1 MNGQWRRWLAL
12 VLVVAAAAVVAVGC
26 GDDDESGGGGGS
38 DTGSDTSAGGGGGTQ
53 SAELLLSFPKSIAW
67 APLLVGLEKGYFK
80 DQGVDITT
88 QETEGSG
95 FVTQQIIAGNS
106 DFGWA
111 AGDSVIVAAS
121 KAPDIRA
128 VACNQEQNIFRI
140 VTKEDSD
147 IQSVDDLAGG
157 TLGYTEKGGGE
168 EPLVTSSLDAAG
180 ISDDVKLLPIGAAGP
195 QSKAAIEDGTVVAYA
210 TSYPDVAS
218 LVADGLALR
227 DITPEKYSRT
237 PGDCFVVMKDTLA
250 DPEKR
255 KAIIAIGRAWAQG
268 ANFTIANPKAALDLS
283 CPEVPEE
290 CKNEAFAS
298 EYMDQTAKLLVPLD
312 TSVKPV
318 GIDLEGWQTTADVLK
333 QTGTIDTDVDV
344 DQLVNDPDVQEVAKA
359 IQDFDAEAVKADA
372 EAQ

>member
-1 MNGQWRRWLAL
+1 MMGDWRRRTALAL
-12 VLVVAAAAVVAVGC
+12 VVLSAGVVAAGC
-26 GDDDESGGGGGS
+26 GDDDSGGDTSTGGGGGS
-38 DTGSDTSAGGGGGTQ
+38 ETAAGGGTQ
-53 SAELLLSFPKSIAW
+53 QAELLLSFPKSIAW

-80 DQGVDITT
+80 DQGVEVST

-147 IQSVDDLAGG
+147 VQSVEDLAGG

-195 QSKAAIEDGTVVAYA
+195 QSKAAIEGGEVDAYA

-218 LVADGLALR
+218 LVADGLQLR

-268 ANFTIANPKAALDLS
+268 ANFTIANPKAALELS

-344 DQLVNDPDVQEVAKA
+344 DTLVNDPDVQEVAKA
-359 IQDFDAEAVKADA
+359 IQDFDVDAVKADA